1 MVSKPLEL
9 TIKDIGAWIDF
20 FSTAE
25 IPVLKITAREIDRLK
40 EDEEKLSAR
49 ALTATVMNDPM
60 MVFRV
65 LSYSQKHKS
74 KQQLQD
80 LLQVE
85 QAILMMGTTSFFNN
99 LHTDFLVEDIL
110 KNQLTAL
117 MHLLKL
123 IRRAHRAAHYAA
135 DWATHLADMHAE
147 EVRTAALLHD
157 LAEML
162 MWCFAPNKMNEIHAL
177 QNADKTLRS
186 ANAQQQVFGFKLH
199 DLQKEL
205 VEVFQLPP
213 LLSKL
218 MQDAVSGEQRVRNVT
233 LAVNLA
239 RHSANGWDDAA
250 LPDDYNDIANLL
262 RMDITRVMRIVGAP
276 LVI

>member
-1 MVSKPLEL
+1 MPSTPPEL
-9 TIKDIGAWIDF
+9 ATKDISAWIDF
-20 FSTAE
+20 LRTAE
-25 IPVLKITAREIDRLK
+25 IPVLKITAREIARLK

-49 ALTATVMNDPM
+49 AITATVMNDPM

-65 LSYSQKHKS
+65 LSYSQQHKS

-85 QAILMMGTTSFFNN
+85 QAILMMGTTSFFKN
-99 LHTDFLVEDIL
+99 LPTDFLVEDIL

-123 IRRAHRAAHYAA
+123 IRRAHRAAHYAS
-135 DWATHLADMHAE
+135 DWATHLSDMHAE

-157 LAEML
+157 LSEML
-162 MWCFAPNKMNEIHAL
+162 MWCFAPDQMNQIHKL
-177 QNADKTLRS
+177 QNLDKTLRS
-186 ANAQQQVFGFKLH
+186 SSAQQHVLGFKLL

-205 VEVFQLPP
+205 VEAFQLPP

-218 MQDAVSGEQRVRNVT
+218 MQDGVGKEQRVRNVT

-239 RHSANGWDDAA
+239 RHSSNGWDDAA
-250 LPDDYNDIANLL
+250 LPDDYSDIADLL
-262 RMDITRVMRIVGAP
+262 RMDLDRVLRIVGVPENA
-276 LVI
+276 

>member
-1 MVSKPLEL
+1 MPSTPPEL
-9 TIKDIGAWIDF
+9 ATKDISAWIDF
-20 FSTAE
+20 LRTAE
-25 IPVLKITAREIDRLK
+25 IPVLKITAREIARLK

-49 ALTATVMNDPM
+49 AITATVMNDPM

-65 LSYSQKHKS
+65 LSYSQQHKS

-85 QAILMMGTTSFFNN
+85 QAILMMGTTSFFKN
-99 LHTDFLVEDIL
+99 LPTDFLVEDIL

-123 IRRAHRAAHYAA
+123 IRRAHRAAHYAS
-135 DWATHLADMHAE
+135 DWATHLSDMHAE

-157 LAEML
+157 LSEML
-162 MWCFAPNKMNEIHAL
+162 MWCFAPDQMNQIHKL
-177 QNADKTLRS
+177 QNLDKTLRS
-186 ANAQQQVFGFKLH
+186 SSAQQHVLGFKLL

-205 VEVFQLPP
+205 VEAFQLPP

-218 MQDAVSGEQRVRNVT
+218 MQDGVGKEQRVRNVT

-239 RHSANGWDDAA
+239 RHSSNGWDDAA
-250 LPDDYNDIANLL
+250 LPDDYSDIADLL
-262 RMDITRVMRIVGAP
+262 RMDLDRVMRIVGVPENA
-276 LVI
+276 